1 MLTGVQLQPEEV
13 MSFEVKFL
21 STNVPIGEALEVILQ
36 RLKDDTTLLNRTPLP
51 PERITQLLELC
62 LRTPTSP
69 FAMNSSNSRMDQ
81 QRDPQSHLHVVANVY
96 MEMFEE
102 QALKLADDTHPYQ
115 TRAKRDDAS

>member
-1 MLTGVQLQPEEV
+1 MLRGVQLQPEEV
-13 MSFEVKFL
+13 KSFEVKFL

-36 RLKDDTTLLNRTPLP
+36 RLKDDTTLLDRTPLP

-81 QRDPQSHLHVVANVY
+81 QWGPWSHLPVVANIY